1 MNYTESKCSWCNGVT
16 RGDVCPKSLDCDTCG
31 AKPGS
36 NCKRP
41 SGHKASAL
49 HNARVLK
56 GYAIDD
62 ANNFDWQVA
71 YADKVKANA

>member
-1 MNYTESKCSWCNGVT
+1 MNYIESKCSCCNGVT
-16 RGDVCPKSLDCDTCG
+16 RGDVCPKSLDCDTCK
-31 AKPGS
+31 AKPGH

-41 SGHKASAL
+41 SGHQASAL
-49 HNARVLK
+49 HNARVQK

-71 YADKVKANA
+71 YADKIKANA